1 MYNLYWMIYFYVYI
15 FDCFNEKVKMYSQYI
30 FTLAEVI
37 VTYKVQKNYI
47 FIKVGKSKRVFLGKT

>member
-1 MYNLYWMIYFYVYI
+1 MVYA
-15 FDCFNEKVKMYSQYI
+15 FNFSNEKVKMYSQYI

-47 FIKVGKSKRVFLGKT
+47 FIKVDKSKKVFLENLILIISTY

>member
-1 MYNLYWMIYFYVYI
+1 MIYFYVYI